1 MNGNQKPETRNQ
13 KGTRTVQV
21 FAVLVSGFWFLVSG
35 FSNAPTAACAQ
46 RTLRV
51 CADPNNLPYSND
63 KQQGFE
69 NAIASLVARDLDA
82 RVAYTWWPQRRGF
95 VRMTLKRGDCDVI
108 MGIPSNF
115 DQALPTTPYY
125 RSSYV
130 FLSRTDRHLGITSF
144 DDPRLKRLRIGVQM
158 IGNDHVNSPPAHAL
172 AQRGIID
179 NVTGYTVYGDY
190 RSQAPIRD
198 IVDAVAH
205 GKVDVAVVW
214 GPQAGYFARQEPV
227 ALDIV
232 PVSPQ
237 IDLPFLPFVFDI
249 SMGVRRGDTALR
261 EQLDR
266 EIERRHDDI
275 ERILDR
281 YGVPRV

>member
-1 MNGNQKPETRNQ
+1 MKNRKDVVGCRL
-13 KGTRTVQV
+13 
-21 FAVLVSGFWFLVSG
+21 LVVAALVALAISGCSARQRKTD
-35 FSNAPTAACAQ
+35 NRQRAQ

-69 NAIASLVARDLDA
+69 NAIASLVARDLNA

-198 IVDAVAH
+198 IVDAVAQ

-266 EIERRHDDI
+266 EIERRRDDI